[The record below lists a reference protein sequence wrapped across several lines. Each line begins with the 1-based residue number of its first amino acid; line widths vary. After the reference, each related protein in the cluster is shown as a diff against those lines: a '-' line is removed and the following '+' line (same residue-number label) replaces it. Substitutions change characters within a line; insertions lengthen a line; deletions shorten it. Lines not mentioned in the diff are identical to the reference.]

1 MEWIGEIWRRLRALV
16 RRRQND
22 RDLEEEMR
30 LHVELRAEEQMKTG
44 VAPDDAR
51 STAQQRFGN
60 ALLMKE
66 RSCDV
71 WGWRWLET
79 FLQDLRYG
87 ARMLRKS
94 PAFTAV
100 AILSLAIGIGAN
112 TAIFSVVNAIL
123 LKSMPVRN
131 PEQLRLV
138 LWTGE
143 PRIPMSTGSGYS
155 TTLHNIEVHSSFS
168 YPMYQLLA
176 TSVPQFSDVMGF
188 AHADLTVL
196 AAGESHYAGAL
207 FVTGNFFR
215 GAGVNPLLGRMLS
228 PEDDRAGAP
237 AVAVIGYRYWERRF
251 GLDRAIVG
259 RTIRVNGRP
268 VTIAGVIPK
277 PFLGLEPREGN
288 DLILPMALAEA
299 YGRKEYSL
307 GREDS
312 WWVQILG
319 RLRPGVP
326 DRQAW
331 GALDVVMARA
341 SARYEDKPE
350 QKRHPWRPVVENG
363 AGGVPMWRENASGP
377 LFILSG
383 VVAFVLLI
391 ACANLANLLLAR
403 GTARR
408 REMAVRLSIG
418 AGRWRLVR
426 QLLTESLLLAGLGA
440 GAGLTFASP
449 LSKLVLALAGGKNP
463 LTLDVQVDARTLLFT
478 VATALLTALI
488 FGLAPAFRATRI
500 NLTPSLKDGATGG
513 FGATPHSRL
522 SRSLIVGQVAL
533 STLLLAGA
541 GLFIR
546 TLVNLAKVDPGFQSQ
561 QLLIFTVDGSR
572 SGYEA
577 GKLLAVYERIREKV
591 SAIPGVRAAT
601 FSMFPLIAGSMS
613 NSDISVP
620 GYSPKGKESA
630 RTYEMVA
637 DSGFLAAMGIPILL
651 GRDLNDGDTP
661 NAPMVAVVNETF
673 VRDYF
678 AGNNP
683 LGKIFYFG
691 QLTGQPKAARDT
703 VQIIGVCR
711 DAKYTDLRSEIP
723 PTAYLSYLQN
733 ADWVGRATFEVRT
746 AVPPLSI
753 ANAVRRAVAET
764 DRDVPVADLL
774 TQEQQIRMSLSPER
788 LAAGLIGSFGLIA
801 ALLAAIGLYGVMA
814 YTVTRRTSEI
824 GIRMA
829 LGAGCNAVLW
839 MVLRGSLFMVATGIG
854 IGVPTALA
862 MTQVVREALYGIEP
876 NDPVSFIAASVLM
889 LAVATVAAWIPAQR
903 AGRVDPM
910 QALRH
915 E

>member
-16 RRRQND
+16 RRGQID
-22 RDLEEEMR
+22 SDLEEEMR
-30 LHVELRAEEQMKTG
+30 LHVELRAEEQIRTG
-44 VAPDDAR
+44 IAPDDAR
-51 STAQQRFGN
+51 STAQRQFGSS
-60 ALLMKE
+60 LLMKE
-66 RSCDV
+66 RSRDV

-94 PAFTAV
+94 PAFTVV

-123 LKSMPVRN
+123 LKSLPVRD

-143 PRIPMSTGSGYS
+143 PKIPMHTGSGYS

-168 YPMYQLLA
+168 YPMYKLLA
-176 TSVPQFSDVMGF
+176 TSMPQFSDLMGF
-188 AHADLTVL
+188 AHAEVTVL

-207 FVTGNFFR
+207 LVTGNFFS
-215 GAGVNPLLGRMLS
+215 GVGVNPLLGRMLS

-237 AVAVIGYRYWERRF
+237 AVTVIGYRYWERRF
-251 GLDRAIVG
+251 GLDPGVVG

-268 VTIAGVIPK
+268 VTIVGVVPR

-288 DLILPMALAEA
+288 DLTLPLALAEA
-299 YGRKEYSL
+299 YGPKQYSL

-319 RLRPGVP
+319 RLGPGVP
-326 DRQAW
+326 DRQAVA
-331 GALDVVMARA
+331 ALDVVMARA
-341 SARYEDKPE
+341 SAQYKEKPD
-350 QKRHPWRPVVENG
+350 QRLHPWRPVVENA
-363 AGGVPMWRENASGP
+363 AGGVPMWRENALGP

-403 GTARR
+403 GTARG
-408 REMAVRLSIG
+408 REIAVRISIG
-418 AGRWRLVR
+418 AGRGRLIR

-440 GAGLTFASP
+440 GIGLAFASP
-449 LSKLVLALAGGKNP
+449 LSRVILALAGGNNP
-463 LTLDVQVDARTLLFT
+463 LALDLQVDSRTLLFT
-478 VATALLTALI
+478 VAIALLTALI
-488 FGLAPAFRATRI
+488 FGLAPAFRATHI
-500 NLTPSLKDGATGG
+500 DLTPSLKDGGTGG
-513 FGATPHSRL
+513 FGATPRSRL
-522 SRSLIVGQVAL
+522 SRSLVVGQVFL

-546 TLVNLAKVDPGFQSQ
+546 TLVNLARVDPGFQAQ
-561 QLLIFTVDGSR
+561 QLLIFTLDGSR

-577 GKLLAVYERIREKV
+577 PKLLALYEQIREKV
-591 SAIPGVRAAT
+591 AAIPGAKAAT

-613 NSDISVP
+613 NSDITIP
-620 GYSPKGKESA
+620 GYSPKGKEAA

-651 GRDLNDGDTP
+651 GRDLNGRDGP
-661 NAPMVAVVNETF
+661 HAPMVAVVNETF

-683 LGKIFYFG
+683 LGRIFYFG

-703 VQIIGVCR
+703 IQIVGVCR

-733 ADWVGRATFEVRT
+733 RDLVGQATFEVRT
-746 AVPPLSI
+746 AVPPLSM
-753 ANAVRRAVAET
+753 ANAVRRAVAEI
-764 DRDVPVADLL
+764 DRGVPIGDLL

-788 LAAGLIGSFGLIA
+788 LAASLIGSFGLIA

-829 LGAGCNAVLW
+829 LGAGHRDVVW
-839 MVLRGSLFMVATGIG
+839 TVLRGSLLMVAIG
-854 IGVPTALA
+854 IGVGVPAALA
-862 MTQVVREALYGIEP
+862 LSQVVREALYGIEP

-889 LAVATVAAWIPAQR
+889 LAVATAAAWIPAQR
-903 AGRVDPM
+903 AARVDPM

>member
-16 RRRQND
+16 RSRQND
-22 RDLEEEMR
+22 RELEEEMR

-123 LKSMPVRN
+123 LKSMPVRD

-215 GAGVNPLLGRMLS
+215 
-228 PEDDRAGAP
+228 
-237 AVAVIGYRYWERRF
+237 
-251 GLDRAIVG
+251 
-259 RTIRVNGRP
+259 
-268 VTIAGVIPK
+268 
-277 PFLGLEPREGN
+277 
-288 DLILPMALAEA
+288 
-299 YGRKEYSL
+299 
-307 GREDS
+307 
-312 WWVQILG
+312 
-319 RLRPGVP
+319 
-326 DRQAW
+326 
-331 GALDVVMARA
+331 
-341 SARYEDKPE
+341 
-350 QKRHPWRPVVENG
+350 
-363 AGGVPMWRENASGP
+363 
-377 LFILSG
+377 
-383 VVAFVLLI
+383 
-391 ACANLANLLLAR
+391 
-403 GTARR
+403 
-408 REMAVRLSIG
+408 
-418 AGRWRLVR
+418 
-426 QLLTESLLLAGLGA
+426 GA

-561 QLLIFTVDGSR
+561 QLLIFTVDGSH

-691 QLTGQPKAARDT
+691 QLTGQPKVAKDT

-711 DAKYTDLRSEIP
+711 DAKYTDLRSAIP

-733 ADWVGRATFEVRT
+733 ADWVGQATFEVRT

-753 ANAVRRAVAET
+753 AHAVRRAVAET

-839 MVLRGSLFMVATGIG
+839 RVLRGSLFMVAIGIG

-862 MTQVVREALYGIEP
+862 LTQVVREALYGIEP